1 MHSRRLRRGWLAGRW
16 VTGVRWVVTFAV
28 VGLAG
33 RELLRG
39 WDQLRAQSVS
49 WSVRPVLLVASVLV
63 VWLMYVLLIQ
73 AWRVMLRGWHQELGW
88 WRAAGIWTVS
98 SLGKYVPGKVWAI
111 AGMALMSQRAG
122 VAAWAA
128 TASAVVLQALAVGS
142 GAAVTGAMGTAE
154 LEATAPSTRLALW
167 GLMAAA
173 ALGLVL
179 LLWPPVTRRL
189 LRLARVEVP
198 PGATPGPGAVAFG
211 LAVNVIAWCGYGFG
225 LWLLAQGLLEA
236 PALGLGQ
243 AIGAF
248 AASYVAGLLALPAPG
263 GIGVREFVFYA
274 MLDGV
279 VGPANAVALAIASRL
294 QLTLTEL
301 GAAAPFLL
309 STKEPAR
316 GPG

>member
-1 MHSRRLRRGWLAGRW
+1 VSSRWLTGRW
-16 VTGVRWVVTFAV
+16 LTVVRWVVTLAV

-63 VWLMYVLLIQ
+63 VWLMYALLIQ
-73 AWRVMLRGWHQELGW
+73 AWRVMLRGWHQELRW
-88 WRAAGIWTVS
+88 WRSARIWTVS

-111 AGMALMSQRAG
+111 AGMALMAQRAG

-154 LEATAPSTRLALW
+154 LEAMAPWTRVALW
-167 GLMAAA
+167 GLIVAA

-198 PGATPGPGAVAFG
+198 AGATPGPAAVAFG
-211 LAVNVIAWCGYGFG
+211 LAANVIAWCGYGVG
-225 LWLLAQGLLEA
+225 LWLLARGLLDA
-236 PALGLGQ
+236 PALGIGH

-263 GIGVREFVFYA
+263 GIGVREVVFYA

-309 STKEPAR
+309 STKEPDR